1 MSRQYSREFKVQALE
16 LLSQSGMTITQAAR
30 DLGVS
35 KSQLYKWQRAMVE
48 DGAAAFP
55 GRGNL
60 LPRDEQMRR
69 LKRDN
74 ERLRM
79 ERDILKKAAIFFVK
93 EETRD

>member
-1 MSRQYSREFKVQALE
+1 MSKQYSWEFKVQALE

-48 DGAAAFP
+48 DGAAAFL

-93 EETRD
+93 EEMRD

>member
-1 MSRQYSREFKVQALE
+1 MSKQYSWEFKVHALE

-35 KSQLYKWQRAMVE
+35 KSQLYKWQRAMVD

-55 GRGNL
+55 GRENL

-93 EETRD
+93 EETRG